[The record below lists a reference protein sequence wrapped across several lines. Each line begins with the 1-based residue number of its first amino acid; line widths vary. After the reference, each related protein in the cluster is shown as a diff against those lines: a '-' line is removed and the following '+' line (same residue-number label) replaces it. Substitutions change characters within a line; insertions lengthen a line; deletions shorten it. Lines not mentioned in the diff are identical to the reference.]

1 MKGAGMRAIRFCIA
15 TLAAAAALHAAEIDS
30 TVILPIGEWNMGSEN
45 GHDVDLS
52 PLGVAYNDIY
62 DIQVTIR
69 SDFQDGE
76 DEFSNSATTTRL
88 DQFPSDYGL
97 TGKGGTFYVQPVNG
111 KLTLRL
117 FRNTGKIGALPV
129 GEGGEY
135 EKGHHNAKTYMVNGV
150 TKSMNRG
157 FVVIT
162 YNGLKSGGLSTNNIS
177 QKYAMSSV
185 AFPIDDM
192 DLAAMPLN
200 ANSLYDLWG
209 KDVKPGRLT
218 GLNLVVYSNPPVS
231 VRTLNQKPH
240 LEGASLLSLHADGL
254 LSLEKHHNYAV
265 FDDPKF
271 SGVNPRGYLYLN
283 HFFTSCDENGLPG
296 SESFSKATW
305 MSNASG
311 ECSAGYYS
319 YYVMQT
325 RGVDLW
331 GNADNG
337 QFMYHATSGT
347 NKTVQSK
354 ILYIEKAS
362 TFGKMGVCLRG
373 STQANGRYAGV
384 FCTPTSGPMFHWRTT
399 DGGATSRTK
408 ATTIPLPVWVRVVK
422 TGSTFWGEYS
432 TDGSTWTTI
441 KMDSNAGAKQTATI
455 SMGATYYEGLAG
467 SSNSPTGVQTTSAAY
482 RWSAF

>member
-1 MKGAGMRAIRFCIA
+1 MRAIRICIA

-30 TVILPIGEWNMGSEN
+30 TVILPIGEWDMGSEIA
-45 GHDVDLS
+45 HDVDLS

-69 SDFQDGE
+69 SDFSTGE
-76 DEFSNSATTTRL
+76 DELSNSATTTRL
-88 DQFPSDYGL
+88 DEFPSDFGH
-97 TGKGGTFYVQPVNG
+97 TGKGGAYYVQPVG
-111 KLTLRL
+111 Q
-117 FRNTGKIGALPV
+117 
-129 GEGGEY
+129 GGREY
-135 EKGHHNAKTYMVNGV
+135 VDGNYHIKSYTDSKGLI
-150 TKSMNRG
+150 KSMNRG

-162 YNGLKSGGLSTNNIS
+162 YNGLKTGGLSTNNIS

-185 AFPIDDM
+185 AFPINDM
-192 DLAAMPLN
+192 NLQSMPNN

-209 KDVKPGRLT
+209 KDVKPSRLT
-218 GLNLVVYSNPPVS
+218 GLNMVVYSNPPVS
-231 VRTLNQKPH
+231 VRILNQKPGV
-240 LEGASLLSLHADGL
+240 EGPSMLSLRSAGL
-254 LSLEKHHNYAV
+254 LSLEKHSGTSV
-265 FDDPKF
+265 FSDAKY
-271 SGVNPRGYLYLN
+271 SGVNPRGYAYLN
-283 HFFTSCDENGLPG
+283 HFFTACDEYGYAG
-296 SESFSKATW
+296 SESFAKATW

-325 RGVDLW
+325 RGVDIW

-354 ILYIEKAS
+354 ILYIEKAG

-408 ATTIPLPVWVRVVK
+408 ANTIPLPVWIKVVK

-432 TDGSTWTTI
+432 IDGSTWTTI
-441 KMDSNAGAKQTATI
+441 KMDSNPGAKQTASI

-467 SSNSPTGVQTTSAAY
+467 SSNSPTGVQTTSAASGWY
-482 RWSAF
+482 AY